1 MRLAQQSR
9 PSVDEADTGRP
20 SVGFALD
27 FYNFRFHQTSGRMGR
42 PTSRPSV
49 RNYGLSPVAGR
60 VTLVLSRGRRR
71 LHGHG
76 DPPSALPRISIS
88 YTRVTRVLRATRRP
102 ENLSYPLASLKR
114 NGRSRI
120 SRTSFRESTGYV
132 RSSRVHAHGNIFGKC
147 FEPQDAAGSRSQT
160 MQDAAD
166 FTQERGLAPR

>member
-9 PSVDEADTGRP
+9 PSVDEANTGRP
-20 SVGFALD
+20 PVGFVLD
-27 FYNFRFHQTSGRMGR
+27 FDNFCFHQTSGRMGR

-88 YTRVTRVLRATRRP
+88 HTRVTRVLRPTRRP
-102 ENLSYPLASLKR
+102 ENFPTVSICGKEWSEPDSGDIALRVNGLRPVVASTRARK
-114 NGRSRI
+114 
-120 SRTSFRESTGYV
+120 
-132 RSSRVHAHGNIFGKC
+132 HFGKM
-147 FEPQDAAGSRSQT
+147 FRAARCGGSRFQT

-166 FTQERGLAPR
+166 STQERGSAPR